1 MQSKIHRIKYHSKS
15 PITCIF
21 IELHIYAHFVYF
33 KTKNMATEQASM
45 YSSLRYQV
53 MSEILYIREDL
64 LNISSRNNY
73 ILNLDIGERN
83 KLFSF
88 LNTF

>member
-15 PITCIF
+15 PITWTF
-21 IELHIYAHFVYF
+21 IKLHIYAHFVYF
-33 KTKNMATEQASM
+33 KTKNMATEQAPM

-53 MSEILYIREDL
+53 TTKTSYIREDL
-64 LNISSRNNY
+64 VNISSENNY

-83 KLFSF
+83 TLFLS
-88 LNTF
+88 

>member
-15 PITCIF
+15 PITCTF
-21 IELHIYAHFVYF
+21 IKLHIYAHFVYF
-33 KTKNMATEQASM
+33 KTKNMATEQAPK

-53 MSEILYIREDL
+53 TTETSYIREDL
-64 LNISSRNNY
+64 VNISSENNY

-83 KLFSF
+83 TLFLS
-88 LNTF
+88 